1 MKIQWIMPVLLG
13 TAFCLT
19 GCGKNGDL
27 IVQENPIPVVLIETA
42 VSGTT
47 GSSTGTT
54 TSSKKE
60 TITTVRQ
67 TTISKTE
74 TTVFD
79 TTQNM
84 ADAAETA
91 APQDK
96 GSHSGKAA
104 ATNMLYGKW
113 ETVSFSKDSGASVS
127 YDLSDPVHRS
137 YYVGLELDE
146 GGLSTLTVGT
156 EDHSAET
163 SMQGNL
169 LTVCTVDPN
178 DPVDMVFSVSEDRTQ
193 MTAELMNGRIIA
205 TLRRISHDFS
215 IKDFLNAKPVQD
227 ASALIGEWV
236 YVNPHSVRESVI
248 EVQADGSFFETLVEN
263 NLITAGTVK
272 AENGGYAF
280 YDSENH
286 LYRRFTPDPLTLN
299 IYLDETAEG
308 GRLISIAEYEQPNDW
323 GYYDPVIYPAT
334 SISVA
339 ALNGIWKN
347 ADGSGESFEIYD
359 GRSIYHGRFA
369 LTDADGKEQRG
380 DVRLQYQYNQD
391 GEKEFCFT
399 FYGDN
404 ETIYYTLDASGSI
417 PMNDLF
423 GYQSGEL
430 HFIRQE

>member
-1 MKIQWIMPVLLG
+1 MKIQWVIPVILG
-13 TAFCLT
+13 TAICLT

-27 IVQENPIPVVLIETA
+27 TVQEDSVPVVPIETA

-47 GSSTGTT
+47 GSSTETNTG
-54 TSSKKE
+54 SKKE

-74 TTVFD
+74 TAVFD

-91 APQDK
+91 APQNN
-96 GSHSGKAA
+96 GSRSGKTSAS
-104 ATNMLYGKW
+104 NMLYGKW
-113 ETVSFSKDSGASVS
+113 ETVSFSKDSGERVS
-127 YDLSDPVHRS
+127 YDLTDPVHRS
-137 YYVGLELDE
+137 YYVGLELNE
-146 GGLSTLTVGT
+146 GGQSTLTVGT
-156 EDHSAET
+156 EDHSATT

-169 LTVCTVDPN
+169 LTVCTVNQD

-205 TLRRISHDFS
+205 TLKRISHDFS
-215 IKDFLNAKPVQD
+215 IKDYLNTKPVQD

-236 YVNPHSVRESVI
+236 YMNPHSVPESVI
-248 EVQADGSFFETLVEN
+248 EVQADGSFFEILVEN

-280 YDSENH
+280 YDSGNH
-286 LYRRFTPDPLTLN
+286 LHRRFTPDPLTLN

-308 GRLISIAEYEQPNDW
+308 GRLISLAEYEQPNDL

-369 LTDADGKEQRG
+369 LTDADGKEERG
-380 DVRLQYQYNQD
+380 DVRLQYRYNQD

-404 ETIYYTLDASGSI
+404 GTIYYTLNASGSI
-417 PMNDLF
+417 PLNDLF
-423 GYQSGEL
+423 GDQSGEL

>member
-1 MKIQWIMPVLLG
+1 MKIQWMIPVMLG
-13 TAFCLT
+13 TAICLT
-19 GCGKNGDL
+19 GCGKTDDL
-27 IVQENPIPVVLIETA
+27 IVQENPFPVVLIETA
-42 VSGTT
+42 VSGAT
-47 GSSTGTT
+47 GSSTETN

-74 TTVFD
+74 TAVLD

-137 YYVGLELDE
+137 YYIGLDLNET
-146 GGLSTLTVGT
+146 GQPALTVGT
-156 EDHSAET
+156 ETHPA
-163 SMQGNL
+163 
-169 LTVCTVDPN
+169 TVSLHDNTLSVDTVSRDN
-178 DPVDMVFSVSEDRTQ
+178 PVSMVFTVSADRKS

-205 TLRRISHDFS
+205 TLRRISRDFS

-236 YVNPHSVRESVI
+236 YVNPHSVSESVI

-263 NLITAGTVK
+263 NLVTAGTVK

-280 YDSENH
+280 YDSGNH
-286 LYRRFTPDPLTLN
+286 LHRRFTPDPLTPN

-308 GRLISIAEYEQPNDW
+308 GRLISLAECEQPNDW

-369 LTDADGKEQRG
+369 LTDADGKEERG

-391 GEKEFCFT
+391 GEKRFCFT

-404 ETIYYTLDASGSI
+404 GKIYYTLDASGSI

>member
-1 MKIQWIMPVLLG
+1 MKIQWMIPVLLG
-13 TAFCLT
+13 TAICLT
-19 GCGKNGDL
+19 GCGKSGDL
-27 IVQENPIPVVLIETA
+27 TVQEDSVPVVPLETA

-47 GSSTGTT
+47 GSSTETNTG
-54 TSSKKE
+54 SKKE
-60 TITTVRQ
+60 TIITVRQ

-74 TTVFD
+74 TAVFD

-91 APQDK
+91 APQNN
-96 GSHSGKAA
+96 GSRSGKTSAS
-104 ATNMLYGKW
+104 NMLYGKW
-113 ETVSFSKDSGASVS
+113 ETVSFSKDSGGRVS
-127 YDLSDPVHRS
+127 YDLADPVHRS
-137 YYVGLELDE
+137 YYVGLELNE
-146 GGLSTLTVGT
+146 GGQSTLTVGT
-156 EDHSAET
+156 EDHSAST

-205 TLRRISHDFS
+205 TLKRISHDFS
-215 IKDFLNAKPVQD
+215 IKDFLTAKPVQD

-236 YVNPHSVRESVI
+236 YVNPHYVPESVI

-272 AENGGYAF
+272 TENGGYAF

-286 LYRRFTPDPLTLN
+286 LYLRFTPDPLTPN
-299 IYLDETAEG
+299 TYLDDKSQG
-308 GRLISIAEYEQPNDW
+308 GRLVSIAEYEQPNDW

-369 LTDADGKEQRG
+369 LTDADGKEERG
-380 DVRLQYQYNQD
+380 DVRLQYRYNQD
-391 GEKEFCFT
+391 GEKRFCFT

-404 ETIYYTLDASGSI
+404 GKIYYTLDASGSI

>member
-1 MKIQWIMPVLLG
+1 MKMQWIMPVLLG

-19 GCGKNGDL
+19 GCGSHGDL
-27 IVQENPIPVVLIETA
+27 TVQEDSVPVVPIETA
-42 VSGTT
+42 VSGTS
-47 GSSTGTT
+47 GSSTESGTSTNATGKT
-54 TSSKKE
+54 TA
-60 TITTVRQ
+60 RQ
-67 TTISKTE
+67 TTAVSSE
-74 TTVFD
+74 TAVPAAAQYT
-79 TTQNM
+79 

-91 APQDK
+91 APK
-96 GSHSGKAA
+96 NIGGHSGKAA

-137 YYVGLELDE
+137 YYIGLDLNET
-146 GGLSTLTVGT
+146 GQPALTVGT
-156 EDHSAET
+156 ETHPA
-163 SMQGNL
+163 
-169 LTVCTVDPN
+169 TVSLHDNTLSVDTVSRDN
-178 DPVDMVFSVSEDRTQ
+178 PVSMVFTVSADRKS

-227 ASALIGEWV
+227 ASVLIGEWV

-280 YDSENH
+280 YDSGNH
-286 LYRRFTPDPLTLN
+286 LHRRFIPDPLTPN
-299 IYLDETAEG
+299 TYLDETAEG
-308 GRLISIAEYEQPNDW
+308 GRLISLAECEQPNDW

-339 ALNGIWKN
+339 GLNGIWKN

-369 LTDADGKEQRG
+369 LTDADGKEERG
-380 DVRLQYQYNQD
+380 DVRLQYRYNQD
-391 GEKEFCFT
+391 GKKEFCFT

-404 ETIYYTLDASGSI
+404 GKIYYTLDASGSI

-423 GYQSGEL
+423 GDQSGEL

>member
-1 MKIQWIMPVLLG
+1 MKMQWIMPVLLG

-19 GCGKNGDL
+19 GCGKGNEITIQRDTA
-27 IVQENPIPVVLIETA
+27 PVVPIETA
-42 VSGTT
+42 VSGTS
-47 GSSTGTT
+47 GSSTETNTG
-54 TSSKKE
+54 SKKE

-74 TTVFD
+74 TAVLG
-79 TTQNM
+79 TTQHT
-84 ADAAETA
+84 ADAAENT
-91 APQDK
+91 APQNN
-96 GSHSGKAA
+96 GSSSGKAA
-104 ATNMLYGKW
+104 AANMLYGKW
-113 ETVSFSKDSGASVS
+113 ETVSFSKDSGGRVS
-127 YDLSDPVHRS
+127 YDLADPAHRS
-137 YYVGLELDE
+137 YYVGLELNE
-146 GGLSTLTVGT
+146 GGQSTLTVGT
-156 EDHSAET
+156 EDHSAST

-205 TLRRISHDFS
+205 TLKRISHDFS

-227 ASALIGEWV
+227 ASVLIGEWV
-236 YVNPHSVRESVI
+236 YVNPDSTPGSVI

-286 LYRRFTPDPLTLN
+286 LYLRFTPDPLTPN
-299 IYLDETAEG
+299 TYLDDKSQG
-308 GRLISIAEYEQPNDW
+308 GRLVSIAEYEQPNDW

-339 ALNGIWKN
+339 GLNGIWKN

-369 LTDADGKEQRG
+369 LTDADGKEERG
-380 DVRLQYQYNQD
+380 DVRLQYRYNQD
-391 GEKEFCFT
+391 GKKEFCFT

-404 ETIYYTLDASGSI
+404 GTIYYTLDASGSI

-423 GYQSGEL
+423 GDQSGEL

>member
-1 MKIQWIMPVLLG
+1 MKMQWIVPVLLG
-13 TAFCLT
+13 AAFCLT
-19 GCGKNGDL
+19 GCGKGNELTIQRDTA
-27 IVQENPIPVVLIETA
+27 PVVPIETA
-42 VSGTT
+42 VSGTS
-47 GSSTGTT
+47 GSSTETNTG
-54 TSSKKE
+54 SKKE

-74 TTVFD
+74 TAAFD

-91 APQDK
+91 APQNN
-96 GSHSGKAA
+96 GSRSGKTSAS
-104 ATNMLYGKW
+104 NMLYGKW
-113 ETVSFSKDSGASVS
+113 ETVSFSKDSGGRVS
-127 YDLSDPVHRS
+127 YDLADPVHRS
-137 YYVGLELDE
+137 YYVGLELNE
-146 GGLSTLTVGT
+146 GGQSTLTVGT
-156 EDHSAET
+156 EDHSAST

-178 DPVDMVFSVSEDRTQ
+178 DPVDMVFSVSEDKTQ

-215 IKDFLNAKPVQD
+215 IKDFLNAEPVQD

-236 YVNPHSVRESVI
+236 YVNPHSVPESVI

-272 AENGGYAF
+272 AENDGYAF
-280 YDSENH
+280 YDSGNH
-286 LYRRFTPDPLTLN
+286 LYLRFTPDPLIPNT
-299 IYLDETAEG
+299 YLDDKSQG
-308 GRLISIAEYEQPNDW
+308 GRLVSIAEYEQPNDW

-339 ALNGIWKN
+339 GLNGIWKN

-369 LTDADGKEQRG
+369 LTDADGKEELG
-380 DVRLQYQYNQD
+380 DVRLQYRYNQD

-404 ETIYYTLDASGSI
+404 GTIYYTLDASGSI
-417 PMNDLF
+417 PLNDLF

>member
-1 MKIQWIMPVLLG
+1 MKMQWIMPVLLG

-19 GCGKNGDL
+19 GCGKGNEITIQRDTA
-27 IVQENPIPVVLIETA
+27 PVVPIETA
-42 VSGTT
+42 VSGTS
-47 GSSTGTT
+47 GSSTGSGTGTNATVKTAARRTT
-54 TSSKKE
+54 A
-60 TITTVRQ
+60 V
-67 TTISKTE
+67 KTE
-74 TTVFD
+74 TSVSV

-91 APQDK
+91 APQND
-96 GSHSGKAA
+96 GSRSGKTSASS
-104 ATNMLYGKW
+104 MLYGKW
-113 ETVSFSKDSGASVS
+113 ETVFFSKDSGGRVS
-127 YDLSDPVHRS
+127 YDLADPVHRS
-137 YYVGLELDE
+137 YYVGLELNE
-146 GGLSTLTVGT
+146 GGQSTLTVGT
-156 EDHSAET
+156 EDHSAST

-205 TLRRISHDFS
+205 TLKRISHDFS

-236 YVNPHSVRESVI
+236 YVNPHSVPESVI

-286 LYRRFTPDPLTLN
+286 LYLRFTPDPLTPN
-299 IYLDETAEG
+299 TYLDDKSQG
-308 GRLISIAEYEQPNDW
+308 GRLVSIAEYEQPNDW

-369 LTDADGKEQRG
+369 LTDADGKEERG
-380 DVRLQYQYNQD
+380 DVRLQYRYNQD
-391 GEKEFCFT
+391 GEKRFCFT

-404 ETIYYTLDASGSI
+404 GKIYYTLDASGSI
-417 PMNDLF
+417 PMNDLY
-423 GYQSGEL
+423 GDQSGEL

>member
-1 MKIQWIMPVLLG
+1 MKMQWIMPVLLG
-13 TAFCLT
+13 TAICLT
-19 GCGKNGDL
+19 GCGRHGDL
-27 IVQENPIPVVLIETA
+27 TVQEDSVPVVPIETA
-42 VSGTT
+42 VSGTS
-47 GSSTGTT
+47 GSSTETNTG
-54 TSSKKE
+54 SKKE

-74 TTVFD
+74 TAVLS

-91 APQDK
+91 VPQNN
-96 GSHSGKAA
+96 GSRSGKTSAS
-104 ATNMLYGKW
+104 NMLYGKW
-113 ETVSFSKDSGASVS
+113 ETVSFSKDSGGRVS
-127 YDLSDPVHRS
+127 YDLADPVHRS
-137 YYVGLELDE
+137 YYVGLELNE
-146 GGLSTLTVGT
+146 GGQSTLTVGT
-156 EDHSAET
+156 EDHSAST

-169 LTVCTVDPN
+169 LTVCTVDQ
-178 DPVDMVFSVSEDRTQ
+178 DDSVDMVFSVSEDRTQ

-205 TLRRISHDFS
+205 TLKRISHDFS

-236 YVNPHSVRESVI
+236 YVNPHSVPESVI

-280 YDSENH
+280 YDSGNH
-286 LYRRFTPDPLTLN
+286 LYLRFTPDPLIPNT
-299 IYLDETAEG
+299 YLDDKSQG
-308 GRLISIAEYEQPNDW
+308 GRLVSIAEYEQPNDW

-339 ALNGIWKN
+339 GLNGIWKN

-369 LTDADGKEQRG
+369 LTDSDGKEERG
-380 DVRLQYQYNQD
+380 DVRLQYRYNQD

-404 ETIYYTLDASGSI
+404 GTIYYTLDASGSI
-417 PMNDLF
+417 PLNDLF

>member
-1 MKIQWIMPVLLG
+1 MKIQWMIPVMLG
-13 TAFCLT
+13 TAICLT

-27 IVQENPIPVVLIETA
+27 TVQGDSVPVVPIETA

-47 GSSTGTT
+47 GSSTETNTG
-54 TSSKKE
+54 SKKE

-74 TTVFD
+74 TAVFD

-91 APQDK
+91 APQNN
-96 GSHSGKAA
+96 GSRSGK
-104 ATNMLYGKW
+104 TSDSNMLYGKW
-113 ETVSFSKDSGASVS
+113 ETVSFSKDSGGRVS
-127 YDLSDPVHRS
+127 YDLADPVHRS
-137 YYVGLELDE
+137 YYVGLELNE
-146 GGLSTLTVGT
+146 SGQSTLTVGT
-156 EDHSAET
+156 EDHSAST

-205 TLRRISHDFS
+205 TLKRISHDFS

-236 YVNPHSVRESVI
+236 YVNPHSVPESVI

-280 YDSENH
+280 YDSGNH
-286 LYRRFTPDPLTLN
+286 LYLRFTPDPLIPNT
-299 IYLDETAEG
+299 YLDDKSQG
-308 GRLISIAEYEQPNDW
+308 GRLVSIAEYEQPNDW

-339 ALNGIWKN
+339 GLNGIWKN

-369 LTDADGKEQRG
+369 LTDSDGKEELG
-380 DVRLQYQYNQD
+380 DVRLQYRYNQD
-391 GEKEFCFT
+391 GEKRFCFT

-404 ETIYYTLDASGSI
+404 GKIYYTLDASGSI

>member
-1 MKIQWIMPVLLG
+1 M
-13 TAFCLT
+13 TS
-19 GCGKNGDL
+19 L
-27 IVQENPIPVVLIETA
+27 I
-42 VSGTT
+42 
-47 GSSTGTT
+47 
-54 TSSKKE
+54 
-60 TITTVRQ
+60 
-67 TTISKTE
+67 
-74 TTVFD
+74 
-79 TTQNM
+79 
-84 ADAAETA
+84 
-91 APQDK
+91 
-96 GSHSGKAA
+96 
-104 ATNMLYGKW
+104 
-113 ETVSFSKDSGASVS
+113 
-127 YDLSDPVHRS
+127 PVHRS
-137 YYVGLELDE
+137 YYVGLELNE
-146 GGLSTLTVGT
+146 GGQSTLTVGT
-156 EDHSAET
+156 ETHPA
-163 SMQGNL
+163 
-169 LTVCTVDPN
+169 TVSLHDNTLSVDTVSRDN
-178 DPVDMVFSVSEDRTQ
+178 PVSMVFTVSADRKS

-236 YVNPHSVRESVI
+236 YVNPHSVPESVI

-280 YDSENH
+280 YDSGNH
-286 LYRRFTPDPLTLN
+286 LHRRFIPDPLTPN

-339 ALNGIWKN
+339 ALNGIWRN

-369 LTDADGKEQRG
+369 LTDADGKEEHG
-380 DVRLQYQYNQD
+380 DVRLQYRYNQD
-391 GEKEFCFT
+391 GKKEFCFT

-404 ETIYYTLDASGSI
+404 GTIYYTLDASGSI
-417 PMNDLF
+417 PLNDLF

>member
-1 MKIQWIMPVLLG
+1 MKKHWMIPVLLG
-13 TAFCLT
+13 TAICLT
-19 GCGKNGDL
+19 GCGKGHEINIQRDTAP
-27 IVQENPIPVVLIETA
+27 IVPIETA

-47 GSSTGTT
+47 GSSTETNTGL
-54 TSSKKE
+54 KKE

-74 TTVFD
+74 TAVFS

-104 ATNMLYGKW
+104 AANMLYGKW

-137 YYVGLELDE
+137 YYVGLELNE
-146 GGLSTLTVGT
+146 GGPSTLTVGT
-156 EDHSAET
+156 EDHSAAT

-169 LTVCTVDPN
+169 LTVCTVDQ
-178 DPVDMVFSVSEDRTQ
+178 DAPVDMVFSVSEDRTQ

-205 TLRRISHDFS
+205 TLRRINHDLS
-215 IKDFLNAKPVQD
+215 IKDFLNATPVQD

-236 YVNPHSVRESVI
+236 YVNPHSVPESVI

-272 AENGGYAF
+272 AENSGYAF
-280 YDSENH
+280 YDSGNH
-286 LYRRFTPDPLTLN
+286 LYLRFTPDPLTPN
-299 IYLDETAEG
+299 TYLDDKSQG
-308 GRLISIAEYEQPNDW
+308 GRLVSIAEYEQPNDW

-339 ALNGIWKN
+339 GLNGIWKN

-369 LTDADGKEQRG
+369 LTDADGKEERG
-380 DVRLQYQYNQD
+380 DVRLQYRYNQD

-417 PMNDLF
+417 PLNDLF
-423 GYQSGEL
+423 GDQSGEL

>member
-1 MKIQWIMPVLLG
+1 MKMQWIVPVLLG
-13 TAFCLT
+13 AAFCLT
-19 GCGKNGDL
+19 GCGRHGDL
-27 IVQENPIPVVLIETA
+27 TVQENSVPVLPIETA
-42 VSGTT
+42 VSGTS
-47 GSSTGTT
+47 GSSTESGTGTNATVKTAARRT
-54 TSSKKE
+54 TA
-60 TITTVRQ
+60 V
-67 TTISKTE
+67 KTE
-74 TTVFD
+74 TSVSV
-79 TTQNM
+79 TTQNI

-91 APQDK
+91 VPQNI
-96 GSHSGKAA
+96 GGHSGRAA

-137 YYVGLELDE
+137 YYVGLELNE
-146 GGLSTLTVGT
+146 SGQSTLTVGT
-156 EDHSAET
+156 EDHSAST

-205 TLRRISHDFS
+205 TLRRISHDLS
-215 IKDFLNAKPVQD
+215 IKDFLNARPVQD

-236 YVNPHSVRESVI
+236 YVNPHSVQESVI

-280 YDSENH
+280 YDSGNH
-286 LYRRFTPDPLTLN
+286 LHRRFTPDPLTLN
-299 IYLDETAEG
+299 TYLDETAEG
-308 GRLISIAEYEQPNDW
+308 GRLISIAECEQPNDF

-334 SISVA
+334 GISVA

-369 LTDADGKEQRG
+369 LTDADGKEERG
-380 DVRLQYQYNQD
+380 DVRLQYRYNQD

-404 ETIYYTLDASGSI
+404 GTIYYTLDASGSI
-417 PMNDLF
+417 PLNDLF
-423 GYQSGEL
+423 GDQSGEL

>member
-1 MKIQWIMPVLLG
+1 MKMQWIMPVLLG
-13 TAFCLT
+13 AAICLT
-19 GCGKNGDL
+19 GCGRHGDL
-27 IVQENPIPVVLIETA
+27 TVQENSVPVLPIETA
-42 VSGTT
+42 VSGTS
-47 GSSTGTT
+47 GSSTESGTGTNATVKTAARRT
-54 TSSKKE
+54 TA
-60 TITTVRQ
+60 V
-67 TTISKTE
+67 KTE
-74 TTVFD
+74 TSVSV
-79 TTQNM
+79 TTQHT

-91 APQDK
+91 APQNI
-96 GSHSGKAA
+96 GGHSGRAA

-137 YYVGLELDE
+137 YYVGLELNE
-146 GGLSTLTVGT
+146 SGQSTLTVGT
-156 EDHSAET
+156 EDHSAST

-178 DPVDMVFSVSEDRTQ
+178 NPVDMVFSVSEDRTR

-205 TLRRISHDFS
+205 TLRRISHDLS
-215 IKDFLNAKPVQD
+215 IKDFLNARPVQD

-236 YVNPHSVRESVI
+236 YVNPHSVQESVI

-280 YDSENH
+280 YDSGNH
-286 LYRRFTPDPLTLN
+286 LHRRFTPDPLTPN
-299 IYLDETAEG
+299 TYLDETAEG
-308 GRLISIAEYEQPNDW
+308 GRLISIAECEQPNDF

-369 LTDADGKEQRG
+369 LTDVDGKEERG
-380 DVRLQYQYNQD
+380 DVRLQYRYNQD

-404 ETIYYTLDASGSI
+404 GTIYYTLDASGSI

-423 GYQSGEL
+423 GDQSGEL

>member
-1 MKIQWIMPVLLG
+1 MKIQWVIPVMLG
-13 TAFCLT
+13 TAICLT

-27 IVQENPIPVVLIETA
+27 TVQEDSVPVVPIETA

-47 GSSTGTT
+47 GTSTETNTG
-54 TSSKKE
+54 SKKE

-74 TTVFD
+74 TAVLG

-91 APQDK
+91 APQNI
-96 GSHSGKAA
+96 GGHSGKAA

-137 YYVGLELDE
+137 YYIGLDLNET
-146 GGLSTLTVGT
+146 GQPALTVGT
-156 EDHSAET
+156 ETHPA
-163 SMQGNL
+163 
-169 LTVCTVDPN
+169 TVSLHDNTLSVDTVNRDN
-178 DPVDMVFSVSEDRTQ
+178 PVSMVFTVSADRKS

-227 ASALIGEWV
+227 ASVLIGEWV
-236 YVNPHSVRESVI
+236 YVNPHSVSESVI

-280 YDSENH
+280 YDSGNH
-286 LYRRFTPDPLTLN
+286 LHRRFTPDPLTPN
-299 IYLDETAEG
+299 TFLDATAEG
-308 GRLISIAEYEQPNDW
+308 GRLISLAECEQPNDW

-339 ALNGIWKN
+339 ALNGIWNN

-369 LTDADGKEQRG
+369 LTDADGKEERG
-380 DVRLQYQYNQD
+380 DVRLQYRYNQD

-404 ETIYYTLDASGSI
+404 GTVYYTLDASGSI
-417 PMNDLF
+417 PLNDLF
-423 GYQSGEL
+423 GDQSGEL